1 MVGILKKHPYFF
13 ATIIAT
19 LLAIVVW
26 MSMPKEYTAI
36 TKLSDEYKETDL
48 AIGLN
53 NTTANIKKLTGNGD
67 TGLNDMA
74 VYSKFLKT
82 EDFARNLSHKKM
94 PDRAMTYGEY
104 LAEKNTIENILN
116 RINYNYNSKQE
127 TLTISFTDKDPVIAT
142 QMLDSITAQLQFIIT
157 HYRQAISEASF
168 QNAKKNLSTTRNNYE
183 QAQKNYATFV
193 DTHTDINTQQFVQKE
208 KALHRSLITAK
219 KIYQEATK
227 EYARQKALKQRAYHS
242 FSVIQSNTVPID
254 SNEHIVNYLFVSLI
268 FFLFVTAL
276 FRKYSLKKKSNS
288 LTFELGDFFSPWS
301 LTLVVWGGEF
311 LLYFLQGTLDPIGP
325 IFLTNLIIWI
335 GTFIPASLL
344 TFILTKDDSLAR
356 PVERGKSIDVNM
368 HLFYALIVVSLL
380 FTILYAKW
388 IYGIVSQFDTEDLL
402 FNIRL
407 YAVYKTESPGILILT
422 QGLNFSLF
430 LTAIWLYP
438 KISKWTIA
446 FIVAINLLLE
456 FSMMEKSGIL
466 IMILSTLFV
475 LYEKRTIKLRSIGLT
490 LLGIIVLFFFFNM
503 SKEAKSQDSMDFMDF
518 LGIYVTSPMVAF
530 EKLQIT
536 ITNGWG
542 VNTFNDV
549 FPYLRYLG
557 IHLES
562 IERLQEFVYVPVP
575 TNVYTIM
582 QPFYNDFGSMG
593 VAVFGLLYGWAAGY
607 AYRKFYDGSNTYKC
621 IYTFLVEV
629 IIIQFYNENLLQQFH
644 IVIETFFFVVLLT
657 ATNYKFPTKVKADEV
672 V

>member
-1 MVGILKKHPYFF
+1 MKKHPYISV
-13 ATIIAT
+13 TIVAI
-19 LLAIVVW
+19 LLSIVVW
-26 MSMPKEYTAI
+26 LIMPKEYSAV
-36 TKLSDEYKETDL
+36 TKISDEYKEVDL
-48 AIGLN
+48 AIGLTSLQAKIN
-53 NTTANIKKLTGNGD
+53 ASSKSTNTGM
-67 TGLNDMA
+67 NDMRTYCE
-74 VYSKFLKT
+74 VLKT
-82 EDFARNLSHKKM
+82 EDFARQISHKQL
-94 PDRAMTYGEY
+94 PNRQMTYGQY
-104 LAEKNTIENILN
+104 LGVEDTIEAIKHK
-116 RINYNYNSKQE
+116 IEYNYSGKQS
-127 TLTISFTDKDPVIAT
+127 TLTLRFTDRDPLIASL
-142 QMLDSITAQLQFIIT
+142 MLDSVTAQLQKIVT
-157 HYRQAISEASF
+157 DYRHKQADVALNNAKNEQKKAEKDYLQAQEAYASF
-168 QNAKKNLSTTRNNYE
+168 ADANQEVELIDIQQRIDSLKNNIETTFQRYE
-183 QAQKNYATFV
+183 KV
-193 DTHTDINTQQFVQKE
+193 
-208 KALHRSLITAK
+208 
-219 KIYQEATK
+219 TK
-227 EYARQKALKQRAYHS
+227 ELTRQLALKKRPYMS
-242 FSVIQSNTVPID
+242 FAVIQSNTVPTD
-254 SNEHIVNYLFVSLI
+254 SNDHFASYLFV
-268 FFLFVTAL
+268 FVIIGLLATATV
-276 FRKYSLKKKSNS
+276 RKYSQKKKNGS
-288 LTFELGDFFSPWS
+288 LTLEMGDFFSPWC
-301 LTLVVWGGEF
+301 LTIVIWSGLFV
-311 LLYFLQGTLDPIGP
+311 LYFLQGTLDPIGP
-325 IFLTNLIIWI
+325 LFVNNVILWI
-335 GTFIPASLL
+335 GTFVPASLL

-368 HLFYALIVVSLL
+368 HLFYVLIVVSLL

-388 IYGIVSQFDTEDLL
+388 TYGTVSQFDSEDLL

-407 YAVYKTESPGILILT
+407 YAVYKTDSPGILILT

-446 FIVAINLLLE
+446 FIVAINLILE

-518 LGIYVTSPMVAF
+518 LGIYVTSPIVAF
-530 EKLQIT
+530 DKLQIT

-549 FPYLRYLG
+549 FPYLRYFG

-562 IERLQEFVYVPVP
+562 IERLQEFVFVPVP

-644 IVIETFFFVVLLT
+644 IVIETFFLVVLLT
-657 ATNYKFPTKVKADEV
+657 ATNYKLPTKVKADEV